1 MLFNENRI
9 KRLFWVFLI
18 ILSGGLIIFAALKT
32 FEENLVF
39 FYTPSQILNGEAP
52 KNRPIRIGGMVEPNS
67 INRDEHSL
75 ALEFN
80 VVDDKNSLIKVT
92 YSGVVPDLFKEGK
105 GVVAQG
111 KYVDGIFQSTE
122 ILAKHDENYMPPDL
136 SIANKSGLKC
146 LPKSPNYYCV

>member
-1 MLFNENRI
+1 MLFNENRT

-18 ILSGGLIIFAALKT
+18 ILSGGLIIFAAIKT

-67 INRDEHSL
+67 INRNEHSL
-75 ALEFN
+75 AVEFN

-111 KYVDGIFQSTE
+111 EYINGIFQSTE

-136 SIANKSGLKC
+136 SIANK
-146 LPKSPNYYCV
+146 

>member
-18 ILSGGLIIFAALKT
+18 VLSGGLIIFAAIKT

-67 INRDEHSL
+67 ISRDEHSL
-75 ALEFN
+75 AVEFN
-80 VVDDKNSLIKVT
+80 VVDDKNSLVKVT
-92 YSGVVPDLFKEGK
+92 YRGVVPDLFKEGK

-111 KYVDGIFQSTE
+111 EYVDGIFQSTE

-136 SIANKSGLKC
+136 SIANR
-146 LPKSPNYYCV
+146 

>member
-18 ILSGGLIIFAALKT
+18 VLSGGLIIFAALRT

-75 ALEFN
+75 AVEFN

-111 KYVDGIFQSTE
+111 EYVDGIFQSTE

-136 SIANKSGLKC
+136 SIANK
-146 LPKSPNYYCV
+146 Y

>member
-18 ILSGGLIIFAALKT
+18 VLSGGLIIFAALKT

-52 KNRPIRIGGMVEPNS
+52 KNRPIRLGGMVEPNS

-75 ALEFN
+75 AVEFN

-111 KYVDGIFQSTE
+111 EYVDGIFQSTE
-122 ILAKHDENYMPPDL
+122 ILAKHDEDYMPPDL
-136 SIANKSGLKC
+136 SIANK
-146 LPKSPNYYCV
+146 

>member
-9 KRLFWVFLI
+9 RRLFWVFLI

-75 ALEFN
+75 AVEFN

-111 KYVDGIFQSTE
+111 EYVDGIFQSTE

-136 SIANKSGLKC
+136 SIANK
-146 LPKSPNYYCV
+146 Y

>member
-9 KRLFWVFLI
+9 RRLFWVFLI

-52 KNRPIRIGGMVEPNS
+52 KNRAIRIGGMVEPNS

-75 ALEFN
+75 AVEFN

-92 YSGVVPDLFKEGK
+92 YNGVVPDLFKEGK

-136 SIANKSGLKC
+136 SIENK
-146 LPKSPNYYCV
+146 

>member
-18 ILSGGLIIFAALKT
+18 VLSGGLIIFAALKT

-75 ALEFN
+75 AVEFN

-111 KYVDGIFQSTE
+111 EYIDGIFQSTE

-136 SIANKSGLKC
+136 SIANK
-146 LPKSPNYYCV
+146 

>member
-18 ILSGGLIIFAALKT
+18 VLSGGLIIFAALKT

-75 ALEFN
+75 AVEFN
-80 VVDDKNSLIKVT
+80 VVDDKNSLIKVN

-111 KYVDGIFQSTE
+111 EYVDGIFQSTE

-136 SIANKSGLKC
+136 SIANK
-146 LPKSPNYYCV
+146 

>member
-1 MLFNENRI
+1 MLFNENRV

-18 ILSGGLIIFAALKT
+18 VLSGGLIIFAALKT

-52 KNRPIRIGGMVEPNS
+52 KNRAIRMGGMVEPNS

-75 ALEFN
+75 AVEFN

-92 YSGVVPDLFKEGK
+92 YNGVVPDLFKEGK

-136 SIANKSGLKC
+136 SIANK
-146 LPKSPNYYCV
+146 

>member
-18 ILSGGLIIFAALKT
+18 VLSGGLIFFAALRT

-67 INRDEHSL
+67 ISRDEHSL
-75 ALEFN
+75 AVEFN

-136 SIANKSGLKC
+136 SIANK
-146 LPKSPNYYCV
+146 

>member
-18 ILSGGLIIFAALKT
+18 VLSGGLIFFAALRT

-52 KNRPIRIGGMVEPNS
+52 KNRPIRMGGMVEPNS

-75 ALEFN
+75 AVEFN

-111 KYVDGIFQSTE
+111 EYVDGIFQSTE

-136 SIANKSGLKC
+136 SIANK
-146 LPKSPNYYCV
+146 

>member
-18 ILSGGLIIFAALKT
+18 VLSGGLIIFAALKT

-75 ALEFN
+75 AVEFN

-111 KYVDGIFQSTE
+111 EYVDGIFQSTE
-122 ILAKHDENYMPPDL
+122 ILAKHDEDYMPPDL
-136 SIANKSGLKC
+136 SIANK
-146 LPKSPNYYCV
+146 

>member
-18 ILSGGLIIFAALKT
+18 VLSGGLIIFAALKT

-75 ALEFN
+75 AVEFN
-80 VVDDKNSLIKVT
+80 VVDDKNSMIKVT
-92 YSGVVPDLFKEGK
+92 YSGVVPDLFKEGQ

-111 KYVDGIFQSTE
+111 KFVDGIFQSTE

-136 SIANKSGLKC
+136 SIANK
-146 LPKSPNYYCV
+146 

>member
-18 ILSGGLIIFAALKT
+18 VFSGGLIIFAALKT

-67 INRDEHSL
+67 VNRDEHSL
-75 ALEFN
+75 AVEFN

-111 KYVDGIFQSTE
+111 EYVDGIFQSTE

-136 SIANKSGLKC
+136 SIANK
-146 LPKSPNYYCV
+146 

>member
-9 KRLFWVFLI
+9 RRLFWVFLI
-18 ILSGGLIIFAALKT
+18 VLSGGLIIFAALKT

-75 ALEFN
+75 AVEFN
-80 VVDDKNSLIKVT
+80 VVDDKNSLIRVT

-111 KYVDGIFQSTE
+111 SYVDGIFQSTE

-136 SIANKSGLKC
+136 SIANK
-146 LPKSPNYYCV
+146 

>member
-1 MLFNENRI
+1 MLFNENRT
-9 KRLFWVFLI
+9 KRLFWVFLV

-75 ALEFN
+75 AVEFN
-80 VVDDKNSLIKVT
+80 VVDDKNSLIKVI

-111 KYVDGIFQSTE
+111 EYINGIFQSTE

-136 SIANKSGLKC
+136 SIANK
-146 LPKSPNYYCV
+146 

>member
-1 MLFNENRI
+1 ML
-9 KRLFWVFLI
+9 LI
-18 ILSGGLIIFAALKT
+18 ILSGGLVIFAALKT

-39 FYTPSQILNGEAP
+39 FYTPSQIINGEAP
-52 KNRPIRIGGMVEPNS
+52 ANRPIRIGGMVEPNS

-75 ALEFN
+75 AVEFN
-80 VVDDKNSLIKVT
+80 VIDDKNSLIKVT
-92 YSGVVPDLFKEGK
+92 YNGVVPDLFKEGK

-136 SIANKSGLKC
+136 SIVSK
-146 LPKSPNYYCV
+146 

>member
-18 ILSGGLIIFAALKT
+18 VLSGGLIFFAALRT

-75 ALEFN
+75 AVEFN

-136 SIANKSGLKC
+136 SIANK
-146 LPKSPNYYCV
+146 

>member
-9 KRLFWVFLI
+9 RRIFWVFLI
-18 ILSGGLIIFAALKT
+18 VLSGGLIIFAALKS

-52 KNRPIRIGGMVEPNS
+52 TNRPIRIGGMVEPNS
-67 INRDEHSL
+67 ISRDEHSL
-75 ALEFN
+75 AVEFN

-111 KYVDGIFQSTE
+111 EYVDGIFQSTE

-136 SIANKSGLKC
+136 SIENK
-146 LPKSPNYYCV
+146 

>member
-18 ILSGGLIIFAALKT
+18 VLSGGLIIFAALKT

-52 KNRPIRIGGMVEPNS
+52 KNRPIRIGGMVEPDS

-75 ALEFN
+75 AVEFN

-111 KYVDGIFQSTE
+111 EYVDGIFQSTE

-136 SIANKSGLKC
+136 SIANK
-146 LPKSPNYYCV
+146 Y

>member
-9 KRLFWVFLI
+9 RRLFWVFLI

-52 KNRPIRIGGMVEPNS
+52 KNRAIRIGGMVEPNS

-75 ALEFN
+75 AVEFN

-92 YSGVVPDLFKEGK
+92 YNGVVPDLFKEGK

-136 SIANKSGLKC
+136 SMENK
-146 LPKSPNYYCV
+146 

>member
-18 ILSGGLIIFAALKT
+18 VLSGGLIFFAALRT

-75 ALEFN
+75 AVEFN

-111 KYVDGIFQSTE
+111 EYVDGIFQSTE

-136 SIANKSGLKC
+136 SIANK
-146 LPKSPNYYCV
+146 

>member
-1 MLFNENRI
+1 ML
-9 KRLFWVFLI
+9 LF
-18 ILSGGLIIFAALKT
+18 ILSGGLVIFAALKT

-52 KNRPIRIGGMVEPNS
+52 ANRPIRIGGMVEPNS
-67 INRDEHSL
+67 ISRDEHSL
-75 ALEFN
+75 AVEFN
-80 VVDDKNSLIKVT
+80 VIDDKNSLIKVT
-92 YSGVVPDLFKEGK
+92 YKGVVPDLFKEGK

-136 SIANKSGLKC
+136 SIVSK
-146 LPKSPNYYCV
+146 

>member
-1 MLFNENRI
+1 MLFNKDRI
-9 KRLFWVFLI
+9 RRLFWVFLI
-18 ILSGGLIIFAALKT
+18 VLSGGLIIFAALKT

-75 ALEFN
+75 AVEFN

-136 SIANKSGLKC
+136 SIANK
-146 LPKSPNYYCV
+146 

>member
-18 ILSGGLIIFAALKT
+18 VLSGGLIFFAALRT

-75 ALEFN
+75 AVEFN

-111 KYVDGIFQSTE
+111 EYVDGIFQSTE

-136 SIANKSGLKC
+136 SIANK
-146 LPKSPNYYCV
+146 Y

>member
-18 ILSGGLIIFAALKT
+18 VSSGGLIIFAALKT

-75 ALEFN
+75 AVEFN

-111 KYVDGIFQSTE
+111 EYVDGIFQSTE

-136 SIANKSGLKC
+136 SIANK
-146 LPKSPNYYCV
+146 Y

>member
-1 MLFNENRI
+1 MLFNENRT
-9 KRLFWVFLI
+9 KRLFWVFLV

-67 INRDEHSL
+67 INRDEPSL
-75 ALEFN
+75 AVEFN
-80 VVDDKNSLIKVT
+80 VVDDKNSLIKVI

-111 KYVDGIFQSTE
+111 EYINGIFQSTE

-136 SIANKSGLKC
+136 SIANK
-146 LPKSPNYYCV
+146 

>member
-1 MLFNENRI
+1 ML
-9 KRLFWVFLI
+9 LF
-18 ILSGGLIIFAALKT
+18 ILSGGLVIFAALKT

-52 KNRPIRIGGMVEPNS
+52 ANRPIRIGGMVEPNS

-75 ALEFN
+75 AVEFN
-80 VVDDKNSLIKVT
+80 VIDDKNSLIKVT
-92 YSGVVPDLFKEGK
+92 YKGVVPDLFKEGK

-111 KYVDGIFQSTE
+111 EYVDGIFQSTE

-136 SIANKSGLKC
+136 SIVSK
-146 LPKSPNYYCV
+146 

>member
-9 KRLFWVFLI
+9 RRLFWVFLI
-18 ILSGGLIIFAALKT
+18 VLSGGLIIFAALKT

-67 INRDEHSL
+67 ISRNEHSL
-75 ALEFN
+75 AVEFN

-111 KYVDGIFQSTE
+111 EYVDGIFQSTE

-136 SIANKSGLKC
+136 SIANK
-146 LPKSPNYYCV
+146 

>member
-18 ILSGGLIIFAALKT
+18 VLSGGLIIFAALRT

-67 INRDEHSL
+67 ISRNEHSL
-75 ALEFN
+75 AVEFN

-111 KYVDGIFQSTE
+111 EYVDGIFQSTE

-136 SIANKSGLKC
+136 SIANK
-146 LPKSPNYYCV
+146 Y